1 VIFLNFFVKSKK
13 NFFVERNL
21 CRVFISLPRVFLLA
35 LGKEATL
42 TSVFSGV
49 FYMALGKVF
58 FVERFLFDSG
68 QSLLFR

>member
-1 VIFLNFFVKSKK
+1 
-13 NFFVERNL
+13 
-21 CRVFISLPRVFLLA
+21 LLA